1 MVCSIK
7 KLTDLERKI
16 CLKTISPKA
25 IYAIVGNA
33 IINRQSIS
41 IVRMGDGE
49 CKILMADKTKPF
61 TDFNRTHKDWN
72 KRLGIEGIPTDV
84 LQKNILEAGNNCTYF
99 APSISGI
106 FIPGYYLYNFFKP
119 RPYYFDNFYVN
130 DWTAEMIRMLLE
142 ASDGIFIIH
151 RDYKKIIS
159 NFKKNI
165 ICDKKIK
172 FDGFPKNNWDD
183 NEQAIDTAIKSGM
196 QLILYSGGP
205 GGKVIGPKIAKAKN
219 KIVLDIGN
227 TLMPWSTKVN
237 FLTSP
242 II

>member
-1 MVCSIK
+1 MIYSFK
-7 KLTDLERKI
+7 KLTDLQRKI

-25 IYAIVGNA
+25 IYAIVGDA
-33 IINRQSIS
+33 IINRKSIS

-49 CKILMADKTKPF
+49 CKILSADKAKPF
-61 TDFNRTHKDWN
+61 TDFNHTHKDWN
-72 KRLGIEGIPTDV
+72 KRLGIEGISIDV
-84 LQKNILEAGNNCTYF
+84 LQKNILEAGNKCTYF
-99 APSISGI
+99 APSISGV
-106 FIPGYYLYNFFKP
+106 FIPEYHLYNFFKP

-130 DWTAEMIRMLLE
+130 DWTTGMIKMLLE

-183 NEQAIDTAIKSGM
+183 NDQAIDMAVKSGM
-196 QLILYSGGP
+196 QLILFSGGP
-205 GGKVIGPKIAKAKN
+205 SGKVIGPEIAKAKN
-219 KIVLDIGN
+219 KIVLDVGN
-227 TLMPWSTKVN
+227 TLMSWSIKA
-237 FLTSP
+237 S
-242 II
+242 